1 MAPRKVSD
9 TEPRRSGRIAA
20 LPAAPA
26 PAEAP
31 KPKAAK
37 AKATKK
43 RSAEDVD
50 DAKEGETS
58 ATKKVRTAYFFFS
71 CTQVALLIEPFF
83 STRQKLRRKRRR
95 KAMLLLC
102 QKLNLV
108 AVCPAS
114 LSRTR
119 RAKTFRWQI
128 WPLRKELSCSSFPKL
143 IRVRRSSLWRID
155 VLTLVFVSAGC
166 TNQACGFRDIYPD
179 FTSLNFDV
187 YCLSADTP
195 TAQTKWQTKV
205 DSYLFV
211 QVSTC

>member
-58 ATKKVRTAYFFFS
+58 AAKKVRTAYFFFS
-71 CTQVALLIEPFF
+71 CTQIALLIEPFLQQGK
-83 STRQKLRRKRRR
+83 S
-95 KAMLLLC
+95 
-102 QKLNLV
+102 
-108 AVCPAS
+108 
-114 LSRTR
+114 
-119 RAKTFRWQI
+119 
-128 WPLRKELSCSSFPKL
+128 
-143 IRVRRSSLWRID
+143 
-155 VLTLVFVSAGC
+155 
-166 TNQACGFRDIYPD
+166 
-179 FTSLNFDV
+179 
-187 YCLSADTP
+187 
-195 TAQTKWQTKV
+195 
-205 DSYLFV
+205 
-211 QVSTC
+211 